1 MLTWYHDTA
10 IFYLLKIVKKSLQNK
25 LSTMLTGCLDQGQNK
40 PPIELVVDNH
50 AISLFVN
57 RSNTAENIV
66 I

>member
-10 IFYLLKIVKKSLQNK
+10 IFYLLKTVKQSLQNK
-25 LSTMLTGCLDQGQNK
+25 LSTMLTGCLDLEKNK
-40 PPIELVVDNH
+40 PPIELEVDNH

-57 RSNTAENIV
+57 RNNTTENIV